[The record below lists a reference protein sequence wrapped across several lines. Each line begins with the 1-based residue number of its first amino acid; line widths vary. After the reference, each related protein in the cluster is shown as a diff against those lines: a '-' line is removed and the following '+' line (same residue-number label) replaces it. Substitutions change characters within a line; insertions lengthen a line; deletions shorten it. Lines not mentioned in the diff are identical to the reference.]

1 MIFGKAEVR
10 VTETGSRELETNNDT
25 YALTP
30 NMTFSVLRPFRVSG
44 IGIAVLLSAFG
55 IAFTDLLK
63 LGELWIISGC
73 ATLFFVAGNS
83 LAQLVLT
90 NRELRGTDLS
100 TAVWGTYRHLNRVRR
115 QIAQANNRPTQ
126 NNQEDNI

>member
-1 MIFGKAEVR
+1 MIFGKAEIR

-30 NMTFSVLRPFRVSG
+30 NTTFSVLRPFRVSG

-63 LGELWIISGC
+63 PGELWIISGC
-73 ATLFFVAGNS
+73 AALSFVAGNS
-83 LAQLVLT
+83 LAHLVLT

-115 QIAQANNRPTQ
+115 QIAEVNNRPTQ
-126 NNQEDNI
+126 NNRENNI